1 MQIGV
6 TQNEWIAS
14 KGGGGVYLIEGHR
27 WSRDLLTVWFGAALP
42 LVYDQVDGH
51 LSFQAADVPMTEII
65 TQLVYLQGVG
75 GGWWRERERVADRHT
90 HTHTLNRAS
99 HTYTLR
105 QTGNFTGVIS
115 PPPSK
120 VCVFLQF
127 FQKCF
132 HLALKSC
139 ARDQSVA
146 LRRSLLITFFFLLHS
161 K

>member
-14 KGGGGVYLIEGHR
+14 EGGGGRGVYLIEGHR

-75 GGWWRERERVADRHT
+75 GGGGEREADR

-99 HTYTLR
+99 HTYAHTLR
-105 QTGNFTGVIS
+105 QTGDFTGVIS

-120 VCVFLQF
+120 VRVFLQF
-127 FQKCF
+127 FPQNV
-132 HLALKSC
+132 S
-139 ARDQSVA
+139 
-146 LRRSLLITFFFLLHS
+146 I
-161 K
+161 